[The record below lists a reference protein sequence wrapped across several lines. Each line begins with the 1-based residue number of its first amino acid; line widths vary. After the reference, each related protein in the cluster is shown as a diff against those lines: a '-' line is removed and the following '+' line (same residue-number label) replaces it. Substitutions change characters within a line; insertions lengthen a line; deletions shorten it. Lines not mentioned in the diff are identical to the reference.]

1 VSRDEDPLVGREI
14 GGVRL
19 IGRLGTGGMAA
30 VYLGED
36 GEAEGARRAVKLLSV
51 ASHPHYRARFEREA
65 QIGERLRD
73 PLLVHVYRSGVSG
86 DFHFMVMDLVEGE
99 DLHNVLDR
107 HKRQLAWPAVAGLGR
122 DLARALQALH
132 EAGVVHRDL
141 KPANVLLDG
150 RGGLRLA
157 DFGLA
162 RWHGA
167 PAELPTEVPLTATGD
182 AFGTPAYMAPEQ
194 FEDAKSAGAGADLYA
209 LGVLLF
215 ESLCGRLPFVG
226 ETPIQQAQAHLQG
239 VIPQVEGEAPDELK
253 DLIRELLAKKAAQ
266 RPDVTEVIQTCAEL
280 IRAAPTEAIELEAPP
295 GSRFTRWDPQ
305 RTPHA
310 IREARGD
317 STKALPQPSED
328 VSPQAR
334 AASTV
339 PPLRPEVE
347 SRRGWRSLVGVALA
361 LVLLA
366 AGGASAWR
374 SASVRRQLAGEGER
388 LRYGEIEA
396 ALAGLATEGPDKLQA
411 ALSAYDQEV
420 GATGL
425 LAPEVATL
433 KRAPLNLRANLYL
446 VCEDSGQLA
455 YVPADTYFVGQ
466 ESPPEGHPPLEPR
479 RSVELQGFLIDRDE
493 VSRSR
498 YEHFLVAWRAAG
510 QVHTCGDATRDHSLP
525 LGDSLSQSKAAPIV
539 GVSFFDALEYARFY
553 GRRLPTVDEWSVAA
567 SWDPH
572 GGAPRPY
579 PWGSKDPTQVSPYPA
594 NLAFAGYG
602 ITDEDTGD
610 FQPTVA
616 PAGFFEF
623 DRSAFGLR
631 DVAGNAAE
639 WCAGAEPPPA
649 AQPIRGGCLITES
662 ARGALLHAN
671 YKALPTDPPAGVGF
685 RTALSWTA
693 PQE

>member
-1 VSRDEDPLVGREI
+1 VSGSEDPLVGREI

-19 IGRLGTGGMAA
+19 LGRLGTGGMAA

-36 GEAEGARRAVKLLSV
+36 TEAEDTRRAIKLLSV

-73 PLLVHVYRSGVSG
+73 PLLVRVYRSGVSG

-107 HKRQLAWPAVAGLGR
+107 HNRQLSWPAVAGLGR
-122 DLARALQALH
+122 DLGRALQALH
-132 EAGVVHRDL
+132 KAGVIHRDL

-194 FEDAKSAGAGADLYA
+194 FEDAKTAGASADLYA

-215 ESLCGRLPFVG
+215 ESLSGRLPFTG
-226 ETPIQQAQAHLQG
+226 ATPVQQARAHIEG
-239 VIPQVEGEAPDELK
+239 AIPEVGGTAPTELK
-253 DLIRELLAKKAAQ
+253 ELIRELLAKKREQ
-266 RPDVTEVIQTCAEL
+266 RPEVTEVIQTCAEL
-280 IRAAPTEAIELEAPP
+280 IRAAPTEAIELKAPP

-305 RTPHA
+305 RTPHG
-310 IREARGD
+310 IREAREDD
-317 STKALPQPSED
+317 SSGRTDADAPSL
-328 VSPQAR
+328 R

-339 PPLRPEVE
+339 PPVRPEVE
-347 SRRGWRSLVGVALA
+347 GAGRRGWRSLVGVALA
-361 LVLLA
+361 LVLLV

-374 SASVRRQLAGEGER
+374 SPSVRRQLAGEGER
-388 LRYGEIEA
+388 VRYQEIEV
-396 ALAGLATEGPDKLQA
+396 ALATLALDGPAGLQA

-420 GATGL
+420 GTKGL
-425 LAPEVATL
+425 LSEEVAL
-433 KRAPLNLRANLYL
+433 LRRAPLKLRANLYL
-446 VCEDSGQLA
+446 VCEDGAQLA
-455 YVPADTYFVGQ
+455 YVPGDAYFVGQ
-466 ESPPEGHPPLEPR
+466 ESPPAGHPPLEPR
-479 RSVELQGFLIDRDE
+479 RAVELEGFLIDRDE
-493 VSRSR
+493 VSRTR

-510 QVHTCGDATRDHSLP
+510 QVHACGDAQRDHALP
-525 LGDSLSQSKAAPIV
+525 LGDSLSQNKAAPIV

-553 GRRLPTVDEWSVAA
+553 GRRLPTVDEWAVAA

-572 GGAPRPY
+572 GGQPRPY

-602 ITDEDTGD
+602 ITDDDTGD

-639 WCAGAEPPPA
+639 WCAGAELPPA
-649 AQPIRGGCLITES
+649 AQPIRGGCLVTES

-671 YKALPTDPPAGVGF
+671 YTAPPGEPPAGVGF
-685 RTALSWTA
+685 RTALSWA
-693 PQE
+693 GPEE